1 MERWITWLVA
11 FIKKSGGHTPNE
23 FPTAPK
29 LPVWVPDDFTGHMC
43 GLWLAGACYSA
54 LAGSVVAELDYLIE
68 AAAGELMDEYD
79 ITHIPGH
86 PMNGCW
92 SPALRLD
99 SDNGM
104 AFGFYSGEIFR
115 GLSLYV
121 IYRKHGA
128 GYNMFSRAALS
139 DANDASLG
147 PISVAIP

>member
-1 MERWITWLVA
+1 MLIGLQLANR
-11 FIKKSGGHTPNE
+11 IKQ
-23 FPTAPK
+23 
-29 LPVWVPDDFTGHMC
+29 
-43 GLWLAGACYSA
+43 
-54 LAGSVVAELDYLIE
+54 
-68 AAAGELMDEYD
+68 
-79 ITHIPGH
+79 H

-92 SPALRLD
+92 SPSLRLD

-147 PISVAIP
+147 PISVADLTRV